1 MVFVVGFATLKYGD
15 RAAHGVSALGT
26 NQMGYFWITQTVVRG
41 KGNRGD
47 KTLGES
53 LRQRAERT
61 QLLEED

>member
-1 MVFVVGFATLKYGD
+1 MAI

-61 QLLEED
+61 QSLEED